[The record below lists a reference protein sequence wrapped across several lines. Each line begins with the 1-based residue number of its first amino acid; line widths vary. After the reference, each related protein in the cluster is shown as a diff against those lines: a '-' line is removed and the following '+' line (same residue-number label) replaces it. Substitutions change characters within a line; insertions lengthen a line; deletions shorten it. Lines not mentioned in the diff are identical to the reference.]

1 MTVSDRLS
9 LEHIAE
15 AARFIDAAYL
25 DTPQYELANGRTPF
39 SCRLVVKIE
48 CLNPVRSFKARGAY
62 YLASK
67 LPRGSQLVC
76 ATAGNFGQGMAVA
89 ARRYGHSVVI
99 FTGLDASPLKVERM
113 RALGAD
119 VRQVGGDSDAAHHA
133 AEAFSQDTGALW
145 IADGREPALA
155 EGAGTIGIELLRWPE
170 RFDAI
175 LVPVGDGSLISGIA
189 RWVKAHV
196 PEMRVVGIV
205 STGAPAMLHSWQA
218 RQPKTVPAGD
228 TIADGLAISTPFD
241 VAVADLVRLV
251 DDMVAVEDSALIEA
265 MRLAHQELGLVLEPS
280 GAAGFAALLD
290 DGERFRNRLV
300 ATVLTGGNLTPGQIR
315 SWLMAG
321 PDQT

>member
-48 CLNPVRSFKARGAY
+48 CLNPVRSFKARGAH
-62 YLASK
+62 YLASQ
-67 LPRGSQLVC
+67 LPRGSRLVC

-89 ARRYGHSVVI
+89 ARQYGHTVVV

-113 RALGAD
+113 RALGAE

-133 AEAFSQDTGALW
+133 AEAFSNESGALW

-155 EGAGTIGIELLRWPE
+155 EGAGTIGVELLRWRE

-175 LVPVGDGSLISGIA
+175 LVPVGDGALMGGIA
-189 RWVKAHV
+189 RWVKAHA
-196 PEMRVVGIV
+196 PETRIIGIV
-205 STGAPAMLHSWQA
+205 SAGAPAMMHSWRA
-218 RQPKTVPAGD
+218 RQAKSVPAGD

-241 VAVADLVRLV
+241 VAVADLVTLV
-251 DDMVAVEDSALIEA
+251 DDMLAVEDSALIEA
-265 MRLAHQELGLVLEPS
+265 MRLAHRELGLVLEPS
-280 GAAGFAALLD
+280 GAAGLAALL
-290 DGERFRNRLV
+290 GGVERFGNRLV

-315 SWLMAG
+315 SWLMAAT
-321 PDQT
+321 DRT